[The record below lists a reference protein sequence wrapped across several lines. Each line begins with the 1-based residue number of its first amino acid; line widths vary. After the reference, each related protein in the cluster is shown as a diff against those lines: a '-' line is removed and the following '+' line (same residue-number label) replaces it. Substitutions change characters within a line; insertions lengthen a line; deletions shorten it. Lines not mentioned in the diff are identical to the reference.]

1 MDFTS
6 LGITPEAMAYAW
18 TWGFGSVVSSF
29 VLGYSAAMLKK
40 AISMI

>member
-18 TWGFGSVVSSF
+18 TWGFGSVTSAYF
-29 VLGYSAAMLKK
+29 LGYAASAIKR